1 MLFHEFMKTLSRRT
15 ALRHLTTGLGLAA
28 VGFVGCAPSDWAELI
43 ASLVRLASEP
53 DAARAIGRTFLDE
66 NPREKRDQIASRLA
80 VDLDWRQGMSDDDLG
95 ARLLAQIERDFR
107 DAKTVR
113 VNGWV
118 LSQTEARW
126 AALVAVS

>member
-1 MLFHEFMKTLSRRT
+1 M
-15 ALRHLTTGLGLAA
+15 ATGLGLGAI
-28 VGFVGCAPSDWAELI
+28 GLVGCRPSDWAELI
-43 ASLVRLASEP
+43 DSLVRLASDRE
-53 DAARAIGRTFLDE
+53 AAKAIGRTFLDE

-80 VDLDWRQGMSDDDLG
+80 VDLEWSSGMTDEDLA

-107 DAKTVR
+107 DAKTVQ
-113 VNGWV
+113 VDGWV